1 MRHRTKILLTILF
14 TIFVYCSSCS
24 LGDIYNA
31 KEFLFNN
38 PDITFQIDGGEWFN
52 KYTPPSKL
60 TGNFV
65 NSIMKIK
72 INNIEYEVL
81 LRNTWSSF
89 FQANKFSALILFRY
103 NIYKY
108 SISYSLE

>member
-81 LRNTWSSF
+81 LNYRYQQIGNT
-89 FQANKFSALILFRY
+89 
-103 NIYKY
+103 NIKVCH
-108 SISYSLE
+108 ST